1 MGVETIKM
9 SSKGQIVIPQTIRD
23 ALSAIEGTL
32 FAVVHSGEAII
43 LKKISTPSQD
53 ELFGELGN
61 IAKKQSGA
69 KKRGTGI

>member
-43 LKKISTPSQD
+43 LKKISTPSQE

-61 IAKKQSGA
+61 IAKKQNVI
-69 KKRGTGI
+69 KKRGMGI

>member
-43 LKKISTPSQD
+43 LKKISTPSQE

-61 IAKKQSGA
+61 IAKKQNVI